1 MRFYQCDLM
10 ENPWKTIATYA
21 AASQSSSSMPLLA
34 NLNAP
39 AFPLQHT
46 HILLHDAGV
55 KQF

>member
-1 MRFYQCDLM
+1 VRFYQCDLM

-39 AFPLQHT
+39 AFPLRHT